1 VLNQILCGVYGWL
14 SYPESRY
21 RGEGALVFKEELMP
35 AKRYKVT
42 LADEERQA
50 LFALISKGNASAH
63 KLTRARIL
71 LQADQSPQGPS
82 WSDQQIHQALH
93 VGRLTVERT
102 RQALVEHGIEAALS
116 RKKRSTPGNQKFDG
130 AKEAHLIAMACS
142 EPPTGCKRWTLQL
155 LADKMIEMAHFDSI
169 SAETI
174 RQHLKKTNLSHG

>member
-1 VLNQILCGVYGWL
+1 
-14 SYPESRY
+14 
-21 RGEGALVFKEELMP
+21 MP
-35 AKRYKVT
+35 AKRYQVT

-50 LFALISKGNASAH
+50 LVALISTGKASAH

-102 RQALVEHGIEAALS
+102 RQAVVEHGIEAALS
-116 RKKRSTPGNQKFDG
+116 RKKRSTPGHQKFAG
-130 AKEAHLIAMACS
+130 AQEAHLIAMACS

-155 LADKMIEMAHFDSI
+155 LADNMIEMAHFQSI

-174 RQHLKKTNLSHG
+174 RQHLKKTT